1 MKWQPIETAPL
12 DGTWVLLCGGTTT
25 EEDVDR
31 YEEGIKAKDTK
42 RPVTAFWRGDEWC
55 FAFWDGSW
63 YSRYDR
69 PTHWM
74 PLPPPPEDA

>member
-1 MKWQPIETAPL
+1 MNWQPIETAPM

-25 EEDVDR
+25 EEDIEL
-31 YEEGIKAKDTK
+31 YEDIKAQDTK
-42 RPVTAFWRGDEWC
+42 RPVVAFWHQDEWC

-63 YSRYDR
+63 YERYKR

-74 PLPPPPEDA
+74 PLPKPPVGKP